1 MNEKIFY
8 TSKYDIVFKSVFLD
22 EDNPYLLKEFLSRL
36 LKRNVESIKFLKTEQ
51 TKEYIRE
58 KNMT

>member
-1 MNEKIFY
+1 MNEKKFY
-8 TSKYDIVFKSVFLD
+8 TSKYDIVFKSVFID